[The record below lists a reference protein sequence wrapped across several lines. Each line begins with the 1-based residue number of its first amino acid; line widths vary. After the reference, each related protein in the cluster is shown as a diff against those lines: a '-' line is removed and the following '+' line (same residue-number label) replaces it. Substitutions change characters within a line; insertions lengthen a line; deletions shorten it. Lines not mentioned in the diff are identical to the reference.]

1 MLIGILALQGAF
13 KLHEDMLNNL
23 GVETRLVKNES
34 DLDELDAIVI
44 PGGESTVLNKHLE
57 RSGLGEILFKKIND
71 GLFAFGT
78 CAGLILLAQH
88 KILECEV
95 ERNAYG
101 TQKDSFMA
109 TVNLTPTSE
118 IVEVAFIRA
127 PRIIEISEKVE
138 IISTFNDE
146 IVGVMSDKAIGVT
159 FHNEVTG
166 DDTLHRFFVE
176 NLRSRL
182 I

>member
-1 MLIGILALQGAF
+1 MIVGILALQGAF
-13 KLHEDMLNNL
+13 RLHQEMLNKL
-23 GVETRLVKNES
+23 GVETRLVKKET
-34 DLDELDAIVI
+34 DLDGLDAIVI

-57 RSGLGEILFKKIND
+57 RSGLGEILFKRINE

-88 KILECEV
+88 KILDCEV
-95 ERNAYG
+95 QRNAYG

-109 TVNLTPTSE
+109 TINLTPTSE
-118 IVEVAFIRA
+118 TIKVAFIRA
-127 PRIIEISEKVE
+127 PRISEVSENVK
-138 IISTFNDE
+138 IISTHEDE

-159 FHNEVTG
+159 FHSEVTG

-176 NLRSRL
+176 HLRTRL